1 MKQEVDS
8 TTEQKILETAER
20 LFKEKGFALTTTV
33 EIAKA
38 AGCNQALVHYYFR
51 SKEKLFANVFEKIA
65 QLFLST
71 FFQIDEQD
79 LPFEV
84 RLKMKIE
91 SHYDVLAAN
100 PRLPFFFFNE
110 ISTNPERLNTIRE
123 KIKSL
128 PRQLL
133 KKLQDDLDTEYAK
146 GAIRKLDATD
156 MLMTVISLNIMPFM
170 AKPLIQTITSIS
182 DDDYQKLILHRKEEN
197 VNIILRS
204 IRP

>member
-1 MKQEVDS
+1 MKQEAES
-8 TTEQKILETAER
+8 TTEQKILEAAER
-20 LFKEKGFALTTTV
+20 LFKEKGFALTSTV
-33 EIAKA
+33 EIARE

-51 SKEKLFANVFEKIA
+51 SKEKLFTNVFEKIA

-71 FFQIDEQD
+71 FFQIDKQD
-79 LPFEV
+79 LPFEE
-84 RLKMKIE
+84 RLKMKVE
-91 SHYDVLAAN
+91 THYDVLAAN

-123 KIKSL
+123 KINSL

-146 GAIRKLDATD
+146 GAIRKVDAID
-156 MLMTVISLNIMPFM
+156 MLLTVISLNIMLFM
-170 AKPLIQTITSIS
+170 AKPLVQLITSIS
-182 DDDYQKLILHRKEEN
+182 DADYQELVVRRKQEN